1 MIKAPDSQR
10 RYNAAKDRFLQ
21 AGMMNFFAQ
30 EFPKLFGP
38 VMRQKLAVEIVGLFQ
53 SLSPEVKRLKPGQI
67 LWNALD
73 QKTRG
78 DSPRR
83 RYVPVVLSLITP
95 EDVELLAQGHPMT
108 QIAEKAVARIILEAY
123 AQGGIL
129 SMRDIGLLLLKDPS
143 TVSQLRKK
151 YETHHGCI
159 LPHTGALHDA
169 GSCLSHK
176 TTIVRKVVIEKK
188 DPADV
193 ARECRHTQQ
202 AVDRYLKDYNR
213 VKTVYEHNQDIDYIH
228 IVTGLAKHVI
238 KEYVNFIHHENF

>member
-1 MIKAPDSQR
+1 MIKTPDSQR

-38 VMRQKLAVEIVGLFQ
+38 IMRQKLAVEIIGLFQ
-53 SLSPEVKRLKPGQI
+53 SLSPEVQRLKPGQI

-95 EDVELLAQGHPMT
+95 EDVELLAQGRPMT
-108 QIAEKAVARIILEAY
+108 QIAEKAVARMIREAY

-143 TVSQLRKK
+143 TVSQIRKS
-151 YETHHGCI
+151 YESRQGCI
-159 LPHTGALHDA
+159 LPHTGALQDA

-176 TTIVRKVVIEKK
+176 ITIVRKVIIEKK

-213 VKTVYEHNQDIDYIH
+213 VKTVYEHNQDLDYIH
-228 IVTGLAKHVI
+228 TVTGLAKHVV
-238 KEYVNFIHHENF
+238 KEYITLLHHENP